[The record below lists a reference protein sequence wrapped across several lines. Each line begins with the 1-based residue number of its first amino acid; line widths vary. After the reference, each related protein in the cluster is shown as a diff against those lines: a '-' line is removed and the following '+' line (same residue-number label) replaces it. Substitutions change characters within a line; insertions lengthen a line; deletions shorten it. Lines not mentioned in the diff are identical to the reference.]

1 MTAVLAAAPQLLDRP
16 VDIIV
21 HSLPWWFFMVVHI
34 ALFAV
39 GAYFAVR
46 SFEGRG
52 TLFGWGFTLFALAEV
67 MYMTY
72 HVNITTF
79 LFAHTLAEV
88 LDGVAFVALFA
99 GAVKQGALGATAS
112 TDSAAGR
119 KREPVGASR

>member
-16 VDIIV
+16 VDVIV

-34 ALFAV
+34 ALFAA

-46 SFEGRG
+46 AFEGIG
-52 TLFGWGFTLFALAEV
+52 TLFGWGFSLFALGEI

-79 LFAHTLAEV
+79 LFAHTIAEV
-88 LDGVAFVALFA
+88 LVGLAFVLLFA
-99 GAVKQGALGATAS
+99 GAVQRSTRGATTA
-112 TDSAAGR
+112 DAGAAGR
-119 KREPVGASR
+119 KAEPVRSSR